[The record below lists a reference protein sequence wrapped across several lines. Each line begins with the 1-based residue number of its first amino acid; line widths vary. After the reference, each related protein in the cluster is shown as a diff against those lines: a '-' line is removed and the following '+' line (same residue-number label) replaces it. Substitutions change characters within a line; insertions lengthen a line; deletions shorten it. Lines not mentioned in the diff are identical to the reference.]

1 MKYLK
6 SATNKTYIIDGKIV
20 PSAVNRGNKWLGISD
35 EEYIAVMKKAAVKS
49 LVEAGAILV
58 RDKAPAS
65 MTVDTTTAAASQ
77 ELVAAR
83 AQVQEE
89 QERFN
94 ALKNEAE
101 TALAAKDEQIRALQE
116 QLKAMQE
123 EEGDE

>member
-20 PSAVNRGNKWLGISD
+20 PAAANRGNKWLGISD

-49 LVEAGAILV
+49 LVEAGAILI

-123 EEGDE
+123 EEDDE

>member
-20 PSAVNRGNKWLGISD
+20 PAAANRGNKWLGISD

-49 LVEAGAILV
+49 LVEAGAILI

-94 ALKNEAE
+94 ALKDEAE

-123 EEGDE
+123 EEDDE

>member
-83 AQVQEE
+83 AQIQEE

-101 TALAAKDEQIRALQE
+101 TALATKDEQIRALQE

-123 EEGDE
+123 EEDDE